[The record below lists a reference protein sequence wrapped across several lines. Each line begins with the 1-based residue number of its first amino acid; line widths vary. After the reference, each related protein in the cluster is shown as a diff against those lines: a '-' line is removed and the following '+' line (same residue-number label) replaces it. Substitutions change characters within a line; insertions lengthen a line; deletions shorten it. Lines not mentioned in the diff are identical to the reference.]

1 MVLDTQQF
9 IDWLTGVGMDADEAR
24 SFVDAL
30 NEDRAELLTVAEFNA
45 AMSGLRGEMAQ
56 HRGETREQL
65 ATPCVS
71 GPRACTPNPPNF
83 ELKAASNTPKR

>member
-9 IDWLTGVGMDADEAR
+9 IDWLTGVGLDADEAR

-45 AMSGLRGEMAQ
+45 AMSGLRGDMAQ

-65 ATPCVS
+65 AAL
-71 GPRACTPNPPNF
+71 R
-83 ELKAASNTPKR
+83 ELTAGLQAESRRNSS